1 MKHRLLLLYSW
12 LIKTM
17 LFFFPDIPLIMRF
30 RGFLY
35 SLGMPSC
42 GSNFQIAHNVT
53 LNSIEGLTVG
63 NNVYLAMGNIIYAH
77 GKAIIGNNV
86 MFGPG
91 CLLTTGNHTF
101 GDGSYRYGVS
111 VEKEVRIK
119 DGCWIAAHCV
129 VLPGAVL
136 PARSILA
143 AGAVLTIHLQELC
156 EDAIYTGIPAKFTK
170 KRI

>member
-12 LIKTM
+12 LVRTL
-17 LFFFPDIPLIMRF
+17 LFFFPDIPIIMRF

-35 SLGMPSC
+35 HFGMASC
-42 GSNFQIAHNVT
+42 GRNFQVAHDVI
-53 LNSIEGLTVG
+53 LNSIEGLIVG
-63 NNVYLAMGNIIYAH
+63 DNVYLAMGNIIYAH

-101 GDGSYRYGVS
+101 CGDSYRYGLS
-111 VEKEVRIK
+111 AEKEVRIEN
-119 DGCWIAAHCV
+119 GCWIAAHCV
-129 VLPGAVL
+129 VLPGSLL

-143 AGAVLTIHLQELC
+143 AGAVLTKHLQERC
-156 EDAIYTGIPAKFTK
+156 EDTIYVGVPAQFVK

>member
-35 SLGMPSC
+35 SLGMSSC
-42 GSNFQIAHNVT
+42 GSNFQVAHNVT

>member
-42 GSNFQIAHNVT
+42 GSNFQVAHNVT

-63 NNVYLAMGNIIYAH
+63 NIWQWGILYMLMG
-77 GKAIIGNNV
+77 K
-86 MFGPG
+86 
-91 CLLTTGNHTF
+91 LLL
-101 GDGSYRYGVS
+101 V
-111 VEKEVRIK
+111 IM
-119 DGCWIAAHCV
+119 
-129 VLPGAVL
+129 
-136 PARSILA
+136 
-143 AGAVLTIHLQELC
+143 
-156 EDAIYTGIPAKFTK
+156 
-170 KRI
+170 

>member
-42 GSNFQIAHNVT
+42 GSNFQVAHNVT

-101 GDGSYRYGVS
+101 GDGSYR
-111 VEKEVRIK
+111 
-119 DGCWIAAHCV
+119 
-129 VLPGAVL
+129 
-136 PARSILA
+136 
-143 AGAVLTIHLQELC
+143 
-156 EDAIYTGIPAKFTK
+156 
-170 KRI
+170 

>member
-1 MKHRLLLLYSW
+1 
-12 LIKTM
+12 M

-42 GSNFQIAHNVT
+42 GSNFQVAHNVT

-86 MFGPG
+86 MFA
-91 CLLTTGNHTF
+91 NYWK
-101 GDGSYRYGVS
+101 SYFWGWLISLRCICR
-111 VEKEVRIK
+111 E
-119 DGCWIAAHCV
+119 
-129 VLPGAVL
+129 
-136 PARSILA
+136 RS
-143 AGAVLTIHLQELC
+143 QN
-156 EDAIYTGIPAKFTK
+156 
-170 KRI
+170 

>member
-1 MKHRLLLLYSW
+1 
-12 LIKTM
+12 
-17 LFFFPDIPLIMRF
+17 
-30 RGFLY
+30 
-35 SLGMPSC
+35 MPSC
-42 GSNFQIAHNVT
+42 GSNFQVAHNVT

>member
-1 MKHRLLLLYSW
+1 MYKR
-12 LIKTM
+12 
-17 LFFFPDIPLIMRF
+17 
-30 RGFLY
+30 
-35 SLGMPSC
+35 
-42 GSNFQIAHNVT
+42 Q
-53 LNSIEGLTVG
+53 
-63 NNVYLAMGNIIYAH
+63 
-77 GKAIIGNNV
+77 
-86 MFGPG
+86 
-91 CLLTTGNHTF
+91 
-101 GDGSYRYGVS
+101 VS